1 MLMYY
6 LDRSD
11 LATQCIMAEE
21 GLRWDFTVMAESL
34 RKLLQ
39 SQGHEAV
46 LGLEW
51 LHDKTPCQTFFRMP
65 SCTMMYGDHIINRM
79 TPIRKVNVL

>member
-11 LATQCIMAEE
+11 LATLHNGRGGVEMRFQY
-21 GLRWDFTVMAESL
+21 FTVMAESL

-51 LHDKTPCQTFFRMP
+51 LHDKTPCQTF
-65 SCTMMYGDHIINRM
+65 
-79 TPIRKVNVL
+79 